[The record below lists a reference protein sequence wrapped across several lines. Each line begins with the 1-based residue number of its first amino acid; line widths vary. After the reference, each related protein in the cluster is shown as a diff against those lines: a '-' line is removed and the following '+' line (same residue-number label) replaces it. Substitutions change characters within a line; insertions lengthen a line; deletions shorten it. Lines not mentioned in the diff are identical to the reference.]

1 MREIQSETTRSPVS
15 EALEE
20 DRPTQI
26 VLNPYRDQNRVSSY
40 ISSPESA
47 IFHRNPVSSR
57 NSYQIKI
64 WQYAKYN

>member
-26 VLNPYRDQNRVSSY
+26 VLP
-40 ISSPESA
+40 P
-47 IFHRNPVSSR
+47 HRGQKPGFFV
-57 NSYQIKI
+57 YF
-64 WQYAKYN
+64 